1 MDISTLQAKA
11 SYVRLS
17 ALEDAVRAGK
27 GHLGGTFS
35 CVEILVMLYYGG
47 FLNITPT
54 TVSSL
59 DRDYFFLGKGHACLA
74 IYPIL
79 YDLGFISYS
88 RYMEYGI
95 NGSSLGG
102 QLDIT
107 IPGVENNT
115 GSLGHALGLAA
126 GVALASKLDEK
137 KNRAVALLGDAEC
150 EEGSVWEAII
160 FAAEQGLRNLTCII
174 DRNRLSV
181 TRVMDDSILFYSF
194 GKKIELF
201 GWECK
206 IIDGHDLNAI
216 HDAFQF
222 AEAAEKPTAILANTV
237 KGKGISFMENVKKWH
252 HQVPTEAE
260 VVIAREELQKVNFPD
275 A

>member
-1 MDISTLQAKA
+1 MDTSKLQDKA

-47 FLNITPT
+47 FLKITPET
-54 TVSSL
+54 ANSP
-59 DRDYFFLGKGHACLA
+59 DRDYFFIGKGHACLA

-79 YDLGFISYS
+79 YELGFISYS
-88 RYMEYGI
+88 RYMEYGT
-95 NGSSLGG
+95 NGSTLGG
-102 QLDIT
+102 QLDLT
-107 IPGVENNT
+107 VPGVESNT

-126 GVALASKLDEK
+126 GVAMASKLNNK

-160 FAAEQGLRNLTCII
+160 FAAEQGLSNLTCII

-181 TRVMDDSILFYSF
+181 TRIMDNSIIFNNF
-194 GKKIELF
+194 CKKLELF
-201 GWECK
+201 GWDCL
-206 IIDGHDLNAI
+206 IIDGHDFNEI
-216 HDAFQF
+216 S
-222 AEAAEKPTAILANTV
+222 EALKFSGIASKPTMILANTV
-237 KGKGISFMENVKKWH
+237 KGKGVSFMENVTKWH
-252 HQVPTEAE
+252 HQVPTERELA
-260 VVIAREELQKVNFPD
+260 VAREELQQVGS
-275 A
+275 

>member
-1 MDISTLQAKA
+1 MDISKLQDKA

-17 ALEDAVRAGK
+17 ALENAVRAGK

-47 FLNITPT
+47 FLRITPE
-54 TVSSL
+54 TVNNP
-59 DRDYFFLGKGHACLA
+59 DRDYFFIGKGHACLA

-79 YDLGFISYS
+79 YELGFISYN
-88 RYMEYGI
+88 RYMEYGTD
-95 NGSSLGG
+95 GSTLGG

-107 IPGVENNT
+107 VPGVECNT

-126 GVALASKLDEK
+126 GVALASKLDKK

-160 FAAEQGLRNLTCII
+160 FSAEQRLGNLTCII

-181 TRVMDDSILFYSF
+181 TRIMDDSIIFSNF
-194 GKKIELF
+194 CKKIELF
-201 GWECK
+201 GWKCLV
-206 IIDGHDLNAI
+206 IDGHDLNAI
-216 HDAFQF
+216 SDALEFSGV
-222 AEAAEKPTAILANTV
+222 ASKPTMIVANTV
-237 KGKGISFMENVKKWH
+237 KGKGVSFMENITKWH
-252 HQVPTEAE
+252 HQVPTETE
-260 VVIAREELQKVNFPD
+260 VALAREELQRVSS
-275 A
+275 